1 MPSLSPY
8 RSELTYAYAPGFFPA
23 VECLK
28 HRPEQAR
35 RVLLHSKAAG
45 SEGAEKLTALAAQ
58 LHVRVEEADKAL
70 GRISGKENCF
80 AAAVFEK
87 FSDELSAER
96 THVVLHHP
104 SDCGNVGTILRTALG
119 FGVEDVCFAAAVF
132 EKFSDELS
140 AERTHVVL
148 HHPSD
153 CGNVG
158 TILRTALGFGVEDVA
173 LIRPCVDV
181 FDPRVVRASMG
192 SIFSL
197 RIHAYDCFEQY
208 RAEFAEHQ
216 LYPFMLDGSSSL
228 PDVLAGEVPERC
240 TLIFGNEGSGLP
252 AAFAAMGQPVR
263 IPSNDRVDSLN
274 LSIAAA
280 IAIYEFTQRKGGA

>member
-8 RSELTYAYAPGFFPA
+8 KSDLDYAYAPGIFPA
-23 VECLK
+23 MECLL
-28 HRPEQAR
+28 HRPDCAR
-35 RVLLHSKAAG
+35 RVLLHSKAEG
-45 SEGAEKLTALAAQ
+45 TEGAEKLTRLAEQ
-58 LHVRVEEADKAL
+58 LHVRVEMADKAL
-70 GRISGKENCF
+70 TRISGKENCF
-80 AAAVFEK
+80 AAAVFAK
-87 FSDELSAER
+87 FD
-96 THVVLHHP
+96 
-104 SDCGNVGTILRTALG
+104 DALAR
-119 FGVEDVCFAAAVF
+119 D
-132 EKFSDELS
+132 
-140 AERTHVVL
+140 RPHVVL

-192 SIFSL
+192 AMFQL
-197 RIHAYDCFEQY
+197 HVRTYDSFAQY
-208 RAEFAEHQ
+208 EAEHPGRM
-216 LYPFMLDGSSSL
+216 LYPFMLDGSRSL
-228 PDVLAGEVPERC
+228 PDVLAGDVPDNW

-252 AAFAAMGQPVR
+252 AEFARMGQPVR

-280 IAIYEFTQRKGGA
+280 IGIYGFTQKK

>member
-8 RSELTYAYAPGFFPA
+8 KSDLDYAYAPGIFPA
-23 VECLK
+23 MECLL
-28 HRPEQAR
+28 HRPDSAR
-35 RVLLHSKAAG
+35 RVLLHSKAEG
-45 SEGAEKLTALAAQ
+45 TEGAEKLTRLAEQ
-58 LHVRVEEADKAL
+58 LHVRVEMADKAL
-70 GRISGKENCF
+70 ARISGKENCF
-80 AAAVFEK
+80 AAAVFAK
-87 FSDELSAER
+87 FD
-96 THVVLHHP
+96 
-104 SDCGNVGTILRTALG
+104 DALAG
-119 FGVEDVCFAAAVF
+119 D
-132 EKFSDELS
+132 
-140 AERTHVVL
+140 RPHVVL

-192 SIFSL
+192 ALFQL
-197 RIHAYDCFEQY
+197 RVRTYDSFAQY
-208 RAEFAEHQ
+208 ESEHPARM
-216 LYPFMLDGSSSL
+216 LCPFMLDGSRSL
-228 PDVLAGEVPERC
+228 PDVLAGDVKDRW

-252 AAFAAMGQPVR
+252 AEFSRMGQPVR

-280 IAIYEFTQRKGGA
+280 IGIYGFTQKK